1 MDAYKLK
8 SRLWMIIVV
17 LFVIAFALA
26 GCSSA
31 PKVADSG
38 TQYCHTYQTINKQN
52 GDTVNSDTV
61 IKCSDD
67 VVGKLVD
74 VRAGLAKNCDYAEF
88 VVKKGQN
95 YVPRKVV
102 LCKDN
107 DGDTNVLF
115 STVVK

>member
-1 MDAYKLK
+1 MNSYKAK
-8 SRLWMIIVV
+8 NYLWVIITVVFIMI
-17 LFVIAFALA
+17 LLS

-67 VVGKLVD
+67 VVGKMVD
-74 VRAGLAKNCDYAEF
+74 VRAGLAKNCNYAEF

-102 LCKDN
+102 LCKDH

-115 STVVK
+115 STVIR